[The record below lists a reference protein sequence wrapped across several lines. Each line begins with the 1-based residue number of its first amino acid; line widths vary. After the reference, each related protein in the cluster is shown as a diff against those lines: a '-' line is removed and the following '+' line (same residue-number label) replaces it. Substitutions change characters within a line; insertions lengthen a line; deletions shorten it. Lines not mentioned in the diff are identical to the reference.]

1 MFRVAALS
9 PALIAVLVLTGC
21 STTLDAD
28 KAETEIAKAV
38 RVQAG
43 VPVKTVECPEDVEAK
58 KGDKFNCTVT
68 AKDGT
73 SGKVNVTQKDDKGN
87 IAFDA
92 PFIHMDEAEA
102 SIVEQIEKQ
111 TKSSGVNIDCPDI
124 VVGKADDTFKC
135 TGEAGSQEFTVNATQ
150 TDGQGRFTFKV
161 STN

>member
-1 MFRVAALS
+1 MVRYALALAAVS
-9 PALIAVLVLTGC
+9 TAVLTGC

-43 VPVKTVECPEDVEAK
+43 VPVKSVECPEDVKAK
-58 KGDKFNCTVT
+58 KGDKFTCTVT

-73 SGKVNVTQKDDKGN
+73 SGKVNVTQKDDEGN

-111 TKSSGVNIDCPDI
+111 SGSTGVTVDCPDI
-124 VVGKADDTFKC
+124 VVGKAKDTFKC
-135 TGEAGSQEFTVNATQ
+135 TGQAGSQQFTVNATQ
-150 TDGQGRFTFKV
+150 TDGQGRFRFKV
-161 STN
+161 VQ